1 MRDHLVNG
9 QMCSLC
15 WVPGNIGTK
24 NVFQHMFEI
33 LPGIGWHYWQWVAP
47 RAKVRPGAP
56 VADTEVLSKQGKIR
70 DAIQFLKD
78 EAPRGNFDC
87 EQTQWLEC
95 EFVNP
100 DSPLQD
106 LRRETVVRILQLIK
120 DRDHVAIKQLEYP
133 LCHPDIKKEYFDLLT
148 ALRIRTPCR
157 QRRSSRNRLR

>member
-1 MRDHLVNG
+1 M
-9 QMCSLC
+9 
-15 WVPGNIGTK
+15 
-24 NVFQHMFEI
+24 
-33 LPGIGWHYWQWVAP
+33 
-47 RAKVRPGAP
+47 
-56 VADTEVLSKQGKIR
+56 LSKQGKIR

-87 EQTQWLEC
+87 EQTEWLEC
-95 EFVNP
+95 EFVNS
-100 DSPLQD
+100 DSPLQY

-133 LCHPDIKKEYFDLLT
+133 LCLPDIKKEYFDLLT